1 MTISPED
8 AIRRYPELRTLVDLR
23 AGGWSFLPVA
33 DDGQDL
39 VGIVGYR
46 NTAGY
51 TDALWVFGEDDCRAV
66 RLLPDDD
73 LTGGIVWEHHGRL
86 ADCGH
91 ELLALPEPD
100 DRHAPKL
107 VRARLLLPDRPATG
121 MSPGGS

>member
-46 NTAGY
+46 NTAGC

-66 RLLPDDD
+66 R
-73 LTGGIVWEHHGRL
+73 
-86 ADCGH
+86 
-91 ELLALPEPD
+91 
-100 DRHAPKL
+100 RHAPKL

>member
-1 MTISPED
+1 MTSFQRERE
-8 AIRRYPELRTLVDLR
+8 ALGHRLRELRRDARLTGRQLAEAQRWQPSKVSRIESGKQTPSD
-23 AGGWSFLPVA
+23 ADVEVWATAFLPVA

-66 RLLPDDD
+66 R
-73 LTGGIVWEHHGRL
+73 
-86 ADCGH
+86 
-91 ELLALPEPD
+91 
-100 DRHAPKL
+100 RHAPKL

>member
-1 MTISPED
+1 MTSFQRERE
-8 AIRRYPELRTLVDLR
+8 ALGHRLRELRRDARLTGRQLAEAQPSDADVEVR
-23 AGGWSFLPVA
+23 ATAFLPVA

-46 NTAGY
+46 NTAGC

-66 RLLPDDD
+66 R
-73 LTGGIVWEHHGRL
+73 
-86 ADCGH
+86 
-91 ELLALPEPD
+91 
-100 DRHAPKL
+100 RHAPKL

>member
-8 AIRRYPELRTLVDLR
+8 AIRRYPELRTLADLR
-23 AGGWSFLPVA
+23 AGGWSCLPVA

-73 LTGGIVWEHHGRL
+73 GTGGIVWEHHGRL
-86 ADCGH
+86 VDCGH
-91 ELLALPEPD
+91 ELLALP
-100 DRHAPKL
+100 
-107 VRARLLLPDRPATG
+107 
-121 MSPGGS
+121 

>member
-1 MTISPED
+1 MSDWESLLIAGER
-8 AIRRYPELRTLVDLR
+8 ARAGAALR
-23 AGGWSFLPVA
+23 APLRVEVA

-121 MSPGGS
+121 RAPGGS